1 MLEFEPGHSVSLT
14 LKKVLVGLAAGIFC
28 SIPAIV
34 LISLDR
40 NPFSFRRLLSQT
52 PSTLFWYMG
61 ALGLVSIFRRV
72 RKWRERRYVE
82 EIEERMRNA
91 TSSPEGS

>member
-1 MLEFEPGHSVSLT
+1 MLEFEPGHSASLT
-14 LKKVLVGLAAGIFC
+14 LKKILVVLAGSIFC

-40 NPFSFRRLLSQT
+40 NPFSFRRLLSET
-52 PSTLFWYMG
+52 PSTLSWYLV
-61 ALGLVSIFRRV
+61 ALGLMLIYRRV

-82 EIEERMRNA
+82 EIEERMRSA
-91 TSSPEGS
+91 GSSPDGS